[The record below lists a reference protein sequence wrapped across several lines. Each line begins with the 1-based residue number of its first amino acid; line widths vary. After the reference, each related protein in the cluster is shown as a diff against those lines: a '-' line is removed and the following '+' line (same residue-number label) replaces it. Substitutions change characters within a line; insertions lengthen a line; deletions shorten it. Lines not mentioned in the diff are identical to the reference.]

1 MPDEKIFDI
10 IIRGGTVVDGSG
22 DDRFQADIGI
32 VDDTIKE
39 IIRSNNFEPSF
50 LNFFEELWHK
60 REDQYSQIRFTK
72 KSELPKVEMSYIG
85 G

>member
-39 IIRSNNFEPSF
+39 IIRSYN
-50 LNFFEELWHK
+50 L
-60 REDQYSQIRFTK
+60 
-72 KSELPKVEMSYIG
+72 LPLDS
-85 G
+85 